1 MYKTLKELLEKAE
14 KFNYTVG
21 SFNMHNLEMLPPMIM
36 AAKDMGAPIIIQTS
50 AGAAE
55 YIGYASILQ
64 NTRAWMLHSIWIMR
78 QSSMIFELR
87 LRLAIAR

>member
-36 AAKDMGAPIIIQTS
+36 AAKDMGAPDHYSDKCGNSRIYRIWGHRRGMQ
-50 AGAAE
+50 
-55 YIGYASILQ
+55 ASCR
-64 NTRAWMLHSIWIMR
+64 TRERGCCTPFGSCDKV
-78 QSSMIFELR
+78 Q
-87 LRLAIAR
+87 

>member
-50 AGAAE
+50 AGTAE
-55 YIGYASILQ
+55 YIGYGVIVAVC
-64 NTRAWMLHSIWIMR
+64 
-78 QSSMIFELR
+78 
-87 LRLAIAR
+87 